1 MSASDHWHNR
11 FSFATLGHRLR
22 SVPMLVVL
30 IPFVLGIVLAEHFVL
45 PLWLACGVLLGVVV
59 LAAIAIPR
67 KVVWGYIAVALLM
80 FGYVVAELRAPATAV
95 PYNTT
100 VEMVVEV
107 ESIPS
112 NRGDYCRADGRII
125 EWRDGDEW
133 RETDSRVV
141 LWLRTDGISHGDR
154 LTLAGELSRDISR
167 YDDYNR
173 LMHRRGFVGGVGVGD
188 YNLLGVSYSEP
199 TDMQSRAVAKLDRFT
214 TDSASHATVVAM
226 VAGSRHDMPTELR
239 ESYSETGLSH
249 LMAVSGLHLGMVLM
263 VVGFIFK
270 PLRLIHRGHRIAA
283 TLSIVAIW
291 LYAIMCGASPSV
303 IRAAIM
309 LTVLQL
315 SLISSARYSSLNA
328 LMATVFVM
336 LVYRPNYLFDVSFQL
351 SVAAVIGIVVWGVPL
366 MRLSRGWHWVWSGL
380 YSLVVVGVVATL
392 WTLPIVS
399 YTFDSMPIV
408 GVVVTPCV
416 LIFAYIIVVCGLFVL
431 ALPLSVAA
439 PFAAAAEWAA
449 GVQNSVVGWAAELP
463 FASIGYTMSG
473 WEVSTIYAIFT
484 IITAI
489 IWSINRKKV
498 VSLSRYDFEE

>member
-11 FSFATLGHRLR
+11 FSFDTLGHRLR

-30 IPFVLGIVLAEHFVL
+30 IPYVLGIVLADSYVV
-45 PLWLACGVLLGVVV
+45 PLWLSLAVLIVTV
-59 LAAIAIPR
+59 LTAAITLQR
-67 KVVWGYIAVALLM
+67 RVSLGYIALALLM
-80 FGYVVAELRAPATAV
+80 FGYVVAELRAPMTTV
-95 PYNTT
+95 PYDTT
-100 VEMVVEV
+100 TEMVVDV
-107 ESIPS
+107 EGIPS
-112 NRGDYCRADGRII
+112 DRGDYRRVDGRIV
-125 EWRDGDEW
+125 EWRDGAVWHEA
-133 RETDSRVV
+133 DSKVV
-141 LWLRTDGISHGDR
+141 LWLRSDSVGSGDR
-154 LTLAGELSRDISR
+154 VTLAGELINDISR

-188 YNLLGVSYSEP
+188 YNILDINHSEP
-199 TDMQSRAVAKLDRFT
+199 TDMQSRAVAKLDMFA

-226 VAGSRHDMPTELR
+226 VAGARHAMPAELR
-239 ESYSETGLSH
+239 DSYSETGLSH
-249 LMAVSGLHLGMVLM
+249 LMAVSGLHLGLVLM
-263 VVGFIFK
+263 VVGFMLR
-270 PLRLIHRGHRIAA
+270 PLRLVHRGHRLAA
-283 TLSIVAIW
+283 LLSIVAIW

-315 SLISSARYSSLNA
+315 SHISSARYSSLNA

-351 SVAAVIGIVVWGVPL
+351 SVAAVIGIVVWAVPL

-380 YSLVVVGVVATL
+380 YSLVMVGVVATL

-416 LIFAYIIVVCGLFVL
+416 LIFAYIIVVCGVLVL
-431 ALPLSVAA
+431 ALPASVAM

-463 FASIGYTMSG
+463 FASIDYTMSG
-473 WEVSTIYAIFT
+473 WEVTTIYIIFT

-498 VSLSRYDFEE
+498 VSLYRYDFDG